1 MRKLFLA
8 LFSVLVLAT
17 GAWAADTITIMDGL
31 TNNQTAADSDFYTI
45 DTVGVS
51 AVGQYVVA
59 IPQSANRVRVVY
71 NNTYDADGS
80 TVYVRT
86 RLSKVTAV
94 STLTKA
100 VDAVDAF
107 QEIAQN
113 TILEGATVDVSGM
126 YDVALYIDCALSST
140 TAHTG
145 TEILVQTSSN
155 TTGDNMWENL
165 ISFVGPIGTAIKVDL
180 GGDEAAGQTVLTVTN
195 PVTSNLDLLGKFLF
209 LENTATPAN
218 SEIVYEVSQSGD

>member
-1 MRKLFLA
+1 MRKLLGAFLG
-8 LFSVLVLAT
+8 LLLLVSVCY
-17 GAWAADTITIMDGL
+17 AADTITVLDGL
-31 TNNQTAADSDFYTI
+31 TNAQTAADSDFYTI
-45 DTVGVS
+45 DTANVS

-71 NNTYDADGS
+71 NNTYDTDGS
-80 TVYVRT
+80 TVYVRC
-86 RLSKVTAV
+86 RRSNVTAV
-94 STLTKA
+94 STLTKT
-100 VDAVDAF
+100 VTEVDAF

-113 TILEGATVDVSGM
+113 TVLEGATVDVSGL
-126 YDVALYIDCALSST
+126 YDVTLYIDCCLSST

-145 TEILVQTSSN
+145 TEIVVQTSSN

-165 ISFVGPIGTAIKVDL
+165 TAFCGPTGTAIKVDL

-209 LENTATPAN
+209 LEHTGTSAN
-218 SEIVYEVSQSGD
+218 SEIVYETAQSGD